1 MRRLWRGLPAA
12 VASAALMLGMVLG
25 LAGCSPDPEDD
36 VVRSLDIAVDIDAQ
50 GTLHVT
56 ETYSWDF
63 GTREGLGFR
72 RDLIRREPAESDG
85 DRLRVYE
92 YDDFEVSSSSGAPA
106 DVWTEEDGD
115 MLRVG
120 VGSTEERGE
129 TRTGV
134 QGYEL
139 SYTVDGAMTAT
150 TPSETSDDEADASP
164 SPTAPDLPE
173 GSANPGRPSS
183 APAAARQMLHWNV
196 TGQQWQVPIE
206 HVDTTI
212 TASEA
217 PLRTSCQAGDVETIR
232 TCRVVEG
239 EDNVT
244 VTAAELEPGQ
254 GLTVQATYPPD
265 TVEDDVPQLITPHWS
280 NPHRY
285 WPAIATITDPVWTV
299 VGASAAPLL
308 IVVAVIG
315 GIWMVRRIRRD
326 RDDSFVGLP
335 PGALPAPDAVDTTAT
350 TPAPRR
356 PSSPARP
363 APPER
368 LAPAEAAVV
377 AERRLPPR
385 AVGATLLDLAARGHV
400 GLTPSGPSEEV
411 PSAASA
417 GEPDRDPDED
427 SDEAP
432 DEAREHDQDAAPTAR
447 EARAEPS
454 TWLVRRTAPDRPDSL
469 ADFEATLLDGL
480 FGDGAGE
487 DDAPA
492 EPAAVRLDDSPEG
505 LSEAVD
511 RMDEQLHRRIAE
523 RRFFRETVDPRRARP
538 RWGTIRTT
546 AAIAGTVVGA
556 LAAIVAANGF
566 TDNAPLIPDSTAG
579 LAAVLAG
586 LIALWLV
593 LEFAGRKLSVGRTAL
608 GRAHAEQACGF
619 RRHLAETTSQQLRDA
634 PDARRISRHLAYAV
648 ALGVAEQW
656 AAALDE
662 LDDGASAETA
672 RAMGLAGGPSGSAAL
687 HPGAMVALAGSTE
700 FFGHQAVVPSGP
712 GAAGGIVDGGAGA
725 GMPGGGLGG
734 GGGAGR

>member
-1 MRRLWRGLPAA
+1 MPRLWRGLPAA
-12 VASAALMLGMVLG
+12 AASAALMLGMVLG

-72 RDLIRREPAESDG
+72 RDLIRREPAESDE

-150 TPSETSDDEADASP
+150 TPSETSDADASP

-183 APAAARQMLHWNV
+183 APAARQILHWNV

-212 TASEA
+212 TAPEA

-232 TCRVVEG
+232 TCQVVEG

-285 WPAIATITDPVWTV
+285 WPAIATVTDPVWTV
-299 VGASAAPLL
+299 VEASAAPLL
-308 IVVAVIG
+308 VVVAVVS

-335 PGALPAPDAVDTTAT
+335 PGTLPAPDAVDTTPT

-377 AERRLPPR
+377 AERRLPQR

-400 GLTPSGPSEEV
+400 ELTPAGPSEEKLG
-411 PSAASA
+411 AASA
-417 GEPDRDPDED
+417 GEPDED
-427 SDEAP
+427 A
-432 DEAREHDQDAAPTAR
+432 DAAAGPAGS
-447 EARAEPS
+447 EPS

-492 EPAAVRLDDSPEG
+492 EPAAVRLDDPPEG
-505 LSEAVD
+505 LGEAVD
-511 RMDEQLHRRIAE
+511 RMDEQLHRRIDE

-538 RWGTIRTT
+538 RWGPARTT
-546 AAIAGTVVGA
+546 AAIVGTTVGA
-556 LAAIVAANGF
+556 VAAIVVTNGF

-593 LEFAGRKLSVGRTAL
+593 LELAGRKLSVGRTAL

-662 LDDGASAETA
+662 LDDGASSETA
-672 RAMGLAGGPSGSAAL
+672 RAMGLADGPSSMAAL
-687 HPGAMVALAGSTE
+687 HPGAMVALADSTE
-700 FFGHQAVVPSGP
+700 SFGHQAIVPSGP
-712 GAAGGIVDGGAGA
+712 GAAGGSVGGGAGA

>member
-1 MRRLWRGLPAA
+1 MRRLGRGLPAA

-36 VVRSLDIAVDIDAQ
+36 VVRSLDIAVDIDEQ

-150 TPSETSDDEADASP
+150 TPSETSDDDADASP

-212 TASEA
+212 TAPET

-232 TCRVVEG
+232 TCQVVEG

-285 WPAIATITDPVWTV
+285 WPAIATVTDPVWTV
-299 VGASAAPLL
+299 VEASAAPLL
-308 IVVAVIG
+308 IVVAVAS

-335 PGALPAPDAVDTTAT
+335 PGTLPAPDAVDTTPT

-377 AERRLPPR
+377 VERRLPPR

-400 GLTPSGPSEEV
+400 ELTPAGPSE
-411 PSAASA
+411 
-417 GEPDRDPDED
+417 GEPG
-427 SDEAP
+427 
-432 DEAREHDQDAAPTAR
+432 
-447 EARAEPS
+447 
-454 TWLVRRTAPDRPDSL
+454 TWLVRRTAPDRPDAL

-487 DDAPA
+487 GDAPA
-492 EPAAVRLDDSPEG
+492 EPAAVRLDDPPEG

-538 RWGTIRTT
+538 RWGPARTT
-546 AAIAGTVVGA
+546 VAIVGTIVGA

-619 RRHLAETTSQQLRDA
+619 RRHLAGTTSQQLRDA

-700 FFGHQAVVPSGP
+700 SFGHQAGVPSGP